1 MDAIRW
7 DGETLFLLDQ
17 RQLPHTTTWIG
28 CSTWEAVASAISDMV
43 VRGAP
48 AIAISAAY
56 GMALAIKQRADRT
69 VASSGLLDSRPTAVN
84 LKWAMERLA
93 HIHDDE
99 VEAEAI
105 RIHNEDRSI
114 CSAIGTHGAPLLR
127 GGVITICN
135 TGSLATGG
143 QGTALGMVRSALDQ
157 APDLHL
163 YVLETR
169 PYLQGSRLTATECL
183 HHDIPFTLITD
194 SMAGALM
201 SQRDIH
207 AVVVGCDR
215 VAANG
220 DTANKIGTYALA
232 VLARHH
238 NIPFYVAMPLSTLD
252 RNSKSGGDITIEQR
266 HPHELLAI
274 GNTQIAPDDTPVWN
288 PAFDLTPAD
297 LITGWITEDGFW
309 APPGRA
315 PLDVIDRNR

>member
-1 MDAIRW
+1 
-7 DGETLFLLDQ
+7 
-17 RQLPHTTTWIG
+17 
-28 CSTWEAVASAISDMV
+28 
-43 VRGAP
+43 
-48 AIAISAAY
+48 
-56 GMALAIKQRADRT
+56 
-69 VASSGLLDSRPTAVN
+69 
-84 LKWAMERLA
+84 
-93 HIHDDE
+93 
-99 VEAEAI
+99 
-105 RIHNEDRSI
+105 
-114 CSAIGTHGAPLLR
+114 
-127 GGVITICN
+127 
-135 TGSLATGG
+135 
-143 QGTALGMVRSALDQ
+143 
-157 APDLHL
+157 
-163 YVLETR
+163 
-169 PYLQGSRLTATECL
+169 
-183 HHDIPFTLITD
+183 
-194 SMAGALM
+194 MAGALM
-201 SQRDIH
+201 SQHDIH

-220 DTANKIGTYALA
+220 DTANKIGTYGLA